1 MSTAW
6 TYRLSCR
13 KGAKVPQ
20 SSPVLSQG
28 SPTMDFNPAIPY
40 NELPLLP
47 PKAEIETKAILKKV
61 AMAGRSLAELKGLGA
76 TIPDQSILVN
86 SLVLREAKASSEIE
100 NIITTNDALYRAFTA
115 SSSDVDPATKE
126 VLRYRAALWEG
137 FCEMKKHGLLT
148 TNLFIKLV
156 QTIRENQAGIR
167 AVPGTVIQNT
177 KTGAILYT
185 PPDGEFVIREKLKN
199 LEEYIH
205 ADDGTDPL
213 VKIAVIHYQFE
224 AIHPFSDGNGRVGR
238 IINSLYLV
246 ARRLL
251 DVPILYLSKH
261 IIDTKNDYYKL
272 LRSVTAKGDWESW
285 VLYVLDAI
293 QTTAVET
300 REKIVAIRKLMNQTL
315 EAGQVKLPARVFS
328 KELIEA
334 LFRQPYT
341 KVQHLVDAGIAE
353 RKTAAVYLRE
363 LEKAGILRSHKSG
376 REVLFLNVKLFQLL
390 SK

>member
-1 MSTAW
+1 
-6 TYRLSCR
+6 
-13 KGAKVPQ
+13 
-20 SSPVLSQG
+20 
-28 SPTMDFNPAIPY
+28 MDFNPAIPY
-40 NELPLLP
+40 NELPPLP
-47 PKAEIETKAILKKV
+47 PKAEIETKAVLKKV
-61 AMAGRSLAELKGLGA
+61 AMAGRSLAELKGLGSS
-76 TIPDQSILVN
+76 IPNQSILVN

-115 SSSDVDPATKE
+115 SSSNVDPATKE

-137 FCEMKKHGLLT
+137 FHEMKKHGLLT

-156 QTIRENQAGIR
+156 QTIKENQADIR
-167 AVPGTVIQNT
+167 ANPGTVIQNT
-177 KTGAILYT
+177 RTGAILYT
-185 PPDGEFVIREKLKN
+185 PPQGESVIRGKLRN

-205 ADDGTDPL
+205 ADDETDPL
-213 VKIAVIHYQFE
+213 IKLAVIHYQFE

-238 IINSLYLV
+238 IINSLFLV
-246 ARRLL
+246 ARQLL
-251 DVPILYLSKH
+251 DVPILYLSKY
-261 IIDTKNDYYKL
+261 IIDSKNEYYKL
-272 LRSVTAKGDWESW
+272 LRAITAKGEWENW
-285 VLYVLDAI
+285 VLYMLDAI
-293 QTTAVET
+293 QTTSVET
-300 REKIVAIRKLMNQTL
+300 REKVVAIRKLMDQIL
-315 EAGQVKLPARVFS
+315 ETGKAKLPARVYS